1 MMRVLGWALVWGLIG
16 LVGGYIAAV
25 GIGIVLFEVFR
36 VSQREGAAAM
46 GLVFVIGPFVAC
58 LVALASAAT
67 AAVVT
72 RRRERQREGGHV
84 APRRPWGRNTRAA
97 VGAVLGLIGGYG
109 AAVIVLAAFYALR
122 GSPYFSSYAWAYAA
136 AWTPFLAAALGGGF
150 GVWLALRDK
159 GPAAGDVSVG

>member
-1 MMRVLGWALVWGLIG
+1 MRVLGWALFWGIAG

-25 GIGIVLFEVFR
+25 GIGLVLFEVFR

-46 GLVFVIGPFVAC
+46 GLAFVIGPFVAC

-72 RRRERQREGGHV
+72 RGRERQREGGHIG
-84 APRRPWGRNTRAA
+84 PRQPWGRGARAV
-97 VGAVLGLIGGYG
+97 VGGFLGLIGGYG
-109 AAVIVLAAFYALR
+109 AAIIILSAFYALR

-136 AWTPFLAAALGGGF
+136 AWAPFIAAALGGGL
-150 GVWLALRDK
+150 GVWLALRDR
-159 GPAAGDVSVG
+159 GNAPGEVSPG

>member
-1 MMRVLGWALVWGLIG
+1 MRVLGWALFWGLAGLIG
-16 LVGGYIAAV
+16 GYVATVA
-25 GIGIVLFEVFR
+25 IGLVLFELFK

-46 GLVFVIGPFVAC
+46 GLAFVIGPLVAC

-72 RRRERQREGGHV
+72 RGRERQREGGHM
-84 APRRPWGRNTRAA
+84 APRQPWGRGARAT
-97 VGAVLGLIGGYG
+97 VGGILGLVGGYG

-136 AWTPFLAAALGGGF
+136 AWAPVLAAALGGGF

-159 GPAAGDVSVG
+159 GPAAGGISPG

>member
-1 MMRVLGWALVWGLIG
+1 MRVLGWALFWGLAG
-16 LVGGYIAAV
+16 LIGGYIAAV
-25 GIGIVLFEVFR
+25 AIGLVLFELFK

-46 GLVFVIGPFVAC
+46 GLAFVIGPFVAC
-58 LVALASAAT
+58 LVALAAAAT

-72 RRRERQREGGHV
+72 RGRERQREGGHM
-84 APRRPWGRNTRAA
+84 APRQPWGRGVRAA
-97 VGAVLGLIGGYG
+97 IGGVLGLVGGYG

-136 AWTPFLAAALGGGF
+136 AWAPFLAAALGGGF

-159 GPAAGDVSVG
+159 GPAAGGISPG

>member
-1 MMRVLGWALVWGLIG
+1 MRVLGWALFWGVAG
-16 LVGGYIAAV
+16 LVGGYVAAV
-25 GIGIVLFEVFR
+25 GVGLVLFELFN

-46 GLVFVIGPFVAC
+46 GLAFVIGPFVAC

-72 RRRERQREGGHV
+72 RRRERQSEGGHV
-84 APRRPWGRNTRAA
+84 APRQPLGRGGRAA
-97 VGAVLGLIGGYG
+97 VGGMLGLIGGYG

-136 AWTPFLAAALGGGF
+136 AWAPFIAAAAGGGF
-150 GVWLALRDK
+150 GIWIALRDK
-159 GPAAGDVSVG
+159 GAAAGGVSPG